1 MMTLI
6 EEELMDSNIPTLKEF
21 FIARNE
27 DRLMEYVLAHK
38 EYARQE
44 INGTKQ
50 YLLMQ
55 SGIRR
60 IDHLLAEEYAARRFM
75 PPKNAASPFVLASE
89 VQNANDTK

>member
-1 MMTLI
+1 
-6 EEELMDSNIPTLKEF
+6 MDSNILTLKEF

-27 DRLMEYVLAHK
+27 NRLMEYVLAHK

-60 IDHLLAEEYAARRFM
+60 IDHLLMAEYSARRVL
-75 PPKNAASPFVLASE
+75 PPASLVDGG
-89 VQNANDTK
+89 QNVDDTK